1 MRIKAIFGGILICA
15 LWCGSVMAIAPA
27 DFADKLKVNLN
38 EDIPPLQELR
48 EQFRPAP
55 VYDRKYKYYWQIGTK
70 FDTDFAQT
78 IRRYGSRDR
87 RLKWA
92 GEDELYGMI
101 KNMDPKMYQYIG
113 PYLHTVPGI
122 PEKILNMPGIK
133 ETKNKFPTRI
143 APQVADIEDLEM
155 MSPIFYF
162 LLMPEAWAENSKHE
176 EITIPRKLPEPTNKY
191 HSKMIDDIAKVV
203 RPQDYAPGAVV
214 KNPIEKELRTIQIS
228 ESSPLTSPDIEA
240 FVSTIDD
247 INRFGEDINVQMRL
261 VEATGLL
268 EAWENAQGKG
278 SGVPGLKDMVYPCS
292 RLVQKVK
299 VAGLINDFNEII
311 AKQGFDEK
319 EWAYTCDKTMRAYR
333 MLNMSQAEVRAV
345 RLYRKNAFGDMLA
358 AYDYNYGVLIA
369 TTMQA
374 FVEMYTAPLED
385 MLEVKKNHKS
395 IENTLKKNSQRIVI
409 QSIYLK

>member
-1 MRIKAIFGGILICA
+1 MRNKVIFGGFLIWILWSGVA
-15 LWCGSVMAIAPA
+15 KAIAPS
-27 DFADKLKVNLN
+27 DFADNLKINLD
-38 EDIPPLQELR
+38 ETIPSLEELR

-55 VYDRKYKYYWQIGTK
+55 VYDRKYTYYWQIGTK
-70 FDTDFAQT
+70 FDREFAQT
-78 IRRYGSRDR
+78 IRRYGSRDK

-162 LLMPEAWAENSKHE
+162 LLMPEAWADNSKNE
-176 EITIPRKLPEPTNKY
+176 EIKVPKKLPEPINKY
-191 HSKMIDDIAKVV
+191 NSKLIDDIAKIVT
-203 RPQDYAPGAVV
+203 PQDYAPGAVV
-214 KNPIEKELRTIQIS
+214 KNPIEKELRTINIT
-228 ESSPLTSPDIEA
+228 ENSPLTTPDIKA
-240 FVSTIDD
+240 FVDTIDEL
-247 INRFGEDINVQMRL
+247 NRFGEDIGVQVKL

-268 EAWENAQGKG
+268 EAWENAQGNG
-278 SGVPGLKDMVYPCS
+278 SGVPGLRDMVHPCA
-292 RLVQKVK
+292 RLVQKMRL
-299 VAGLINDFNEII
+299 AGLDSDFRGII

-319 EWAYTCDKTMRAYR
+319 EWAYTCDKTIKAYR
-333 MLNMSQAEVRAV
+333 MLNMSQTEVKAV
-345 RLYRKNAFGDMLA
+345 KLYRKNVFGDMLA
-358 AYDYNYGVLIA
+358 TYDYKYGALIA

-374 FVEMYTAPLED
+374 IIEMYTAPLDD
-385 MLEVKKNHKS
+385 MLEVKKNYKALEDS
-395 IENTLKKNSQRIVI
+395 FKESSQRIVI